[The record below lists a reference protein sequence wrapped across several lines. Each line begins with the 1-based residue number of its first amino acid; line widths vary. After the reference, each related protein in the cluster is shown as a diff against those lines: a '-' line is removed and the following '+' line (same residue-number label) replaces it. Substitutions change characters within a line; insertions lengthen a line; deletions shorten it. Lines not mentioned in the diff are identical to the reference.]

1 MKTRIICRCISVV
14 FAFLCITLA
23 AFYFDKIG
31 LLIFYLLP
39 FIMFFGIVDKKEG
52 EHNAEN

>member
-1 MKTRIICRCISVV
+1 MKTRIICNCISVV
-14 FAFLCITLA
+14 VAFLCITLA